1 MLDAG
6 PDVSALADLMPA
18 ADRWPSR
25 SPTASTAPSLTSK
38 FMVFTF
44 LFEDTLAQHALHSV
58 VDGPMFH
65 VHEAISPYLALIGR
79 CIVRGEVFHGCNP
92 QVQKDRMVKVMFP
105 CRLSNS

>member
-38 FMVFTF
+38 FMRFTF
-44 LFEDTLAQHALHSV
+44 YFEDALAHHALHSV
-58 VDGPMFH
+58 IDGPMFN
-65 VHEAISPYLALIGR
+65 VNAAISALALIGR

-105 CRLSNS
+105 FRLSKS